1 MKETLLEFEE
11 IERISFSQNHI
22 PQRPLIAPPHPEL
35 TPQQKQHISER
46 SSAVQQANQAADM
59 TGLAGHQNHQ
69 LMPHK
74 RFGGSVADRVMLFER
89 HPVPIVNNEN
99 SKETRTSSGNTV
111 AAGNTVPVANN
122 NSAPPWKNLHQEGV
136 GKVQVKKHFI
146 YSFIIHISFI
156 NFIYC
161 FKC

>member
-1 MKETLLEFEE
+1 M
-11 IERISFSQNHI
+11 
-22 PQRPLIAPPHPEL
+22 IAPPHPEL

-111 AAGNTVPVANN
+111 AGNTVPVTNN
-122 NSAPPWKNLHQEGV
+122 NSAPPWKNLHQEGM
-136 GKVQVKKHFI
+136 GKVQVNYLPMHTFFI
-146 YSFIIHISFI
+146 RYLLQRHKYSREKLMAI
-156 NFIYC
+156 
-161 FKC
+161 FKNGHSI

>member
-1 MKETLLEFEE
+1 
-11 IERISFSQNHI
+11 
-22 PQRPLIAPPHPEL
+22 
-35 TPQQKQHISER
+35 
-46 SSAVQQANQAADM
+46 M

-111 AAGNTVPVANN
+111 AGNTVPVTNN
-122 NSAPPWKNLHQEGV
+122 NSAPPWKNLHQEGM
-136 GKVQVKKHFI
+136 GKVQVRIFHIPLKGSKGRLLH
-146 YSFIIHISFI
+146 SFGYKPVYFPMEIACSTGPKNYF
-156 NFIYC
+156 
-161 FKC
+161 

>member
-1 MKETLLEFEE
+1 
-11 IERISFSQNHI
+11 
-22 PQRPLIAPPHPEL
+22 
-35 TPQQKQHISER
+35 
-46 SSAVQQANQAADM
+46 M

-111 AAGNTVPVANN
+111 AGNTVPVANN

-136 GKVQVKKHFI
+136 GKVQVKQFFI
-146 YSFIIHISFI
+146 YSSFI
-156 NFIYC
+156 SVLSISYLIPFQMSELDQE
-161 FKC
+161 FLSKTFLG

>member
-1 MKETLLEFEE
+1 M
-11 IERISFSQNHI
+11 
-22 PQRPLIAPPHPEL
+22 IAPPHPEL

-111 AAGNTVPVANN
+111 AGNSVPVANN

-136 GKVQVKKHFI
+136 GKVQVKNIFYLFI
-146 YSFIIHISFI
+146 IRFSFIHYPILFQMLELDKEFLSKMFLG
-156 NFIYC
+156 
-161 FKC
+161 